1 MCGRCITD
9 QGLSA
14 TFASGVNTLPQ
25 LLTLSLRGAY
35 RLTDSAVG
43 KLLAAAPNL
52 TSLELRKCSL
62 MTDDVIRT
70 VADALGAQLRGFSV
84 EGCAQLDGGGIL
96 RLVKLDH
103 LFQDFELSVTEININ
118 QQCIL

>member
-14 TFASGVNTLPQ
+14 TLASGVNTLPQ

-35 RLTDSAVG
+35 RLTDSAVDN
-43 KLLAAAPNL
+43 LLAAAPNL

-62 MTDDVIRT
+62 MTDDVIRM

-84 EGCAQLDGGGIL
+84 EGSAQLDGGGLIL
-96 RLVKLDH
+96 AP
-103 LFQDFELSVTEININ
+103 
-118 QQCIL
+118 